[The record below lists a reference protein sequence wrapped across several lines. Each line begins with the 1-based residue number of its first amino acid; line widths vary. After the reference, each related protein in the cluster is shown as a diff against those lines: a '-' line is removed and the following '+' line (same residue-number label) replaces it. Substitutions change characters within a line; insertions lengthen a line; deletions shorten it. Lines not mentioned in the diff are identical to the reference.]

1 MYESKVSMINYA
13 KAKSSGPKIS
23 ETHVWDFSLRM
34 NKQSSI
40 EVFAKACFK
49 SVTVIFGIEHN

>member
-1 MYESKVSMINYA
+1 MINYP
-13 KAKSSGPKIS
+13 KAKSSGTTIS

-34 NKQSSI
+34 SKQASI
-40 EVFAKACFK
+40 EVFPKACFK